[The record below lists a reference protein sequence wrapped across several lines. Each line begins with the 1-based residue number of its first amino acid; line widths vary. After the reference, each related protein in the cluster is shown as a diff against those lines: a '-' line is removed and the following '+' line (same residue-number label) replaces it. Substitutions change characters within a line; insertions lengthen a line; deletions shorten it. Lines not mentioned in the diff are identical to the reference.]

1 MTRSVRLRFALVGV
15 FTAILA
21 AAGLGA
27 AVQGLFERHVER
39 EMLAEL
45 DADLRFL
52 ARSIAVEDGA
62 ATLKVAPLPDPR
74 FQEPLSG
81 LYWQIR
87 NDRTGSVLHSPS
99 LAGATF
105 SLEPDSLRPGERHR
119 HIVRGPE
126 GTKMVVLERRIDE
139 AAEPMASYRV
149 AVAVDRKL
157 LEAAN
162 RAFVLDLLP
171 TLAGIAAGLLGAFA
185 LQGGIALWPIA
196 RARHVL
202 RDLRDGRR
210 EKLSGALPSELEGLA
225 AEFDAL
231 LEAQR
236 QGARRARE
244 RAADLAH
251 GLRTPLALLAA
262 RARDLRERGEAEA
275 ATAIEAIAASIDGRM
290 ARELARAH
298 IQGPATQGG
307 AVALQPVVERVSRAF
322 ARMPGGAHLGWRV
335 EMPADLAS
343 AAEEGDL
350 IELLGVLLDNAA
362 KWARSEVRIGAHAED
377 GAVSLVVED
386 DGPGIPPQDRR
397 AALARGV
404 RLDPDRSGTGLG
416 LSIAGDIA
424 AAYGGEIRLG
434 ESRLGGLRVTVTWPR
449 HAAT

>member
-1 MTRSVRLRFALVGV
+1 MTRSIRLRFALVGV
-15 FTAILA
+15 LTAILA
-21 AAGLGA
+21 AVAVGA

-52 ARSIAVEDGA
+52 ARSIVVEEGA

-87 NDRTGSVLHSPS
+87 NDRTGSVLRSPS
-99 LAGATF
+99 LAGAAF
-105 SLEPDSLRPGERHR
+105 PLEPDALRPGERHR

-126 GTKMVVLERRIDE
+126 GTKMIVLERRVDE
-139 AAEPMASYRV
+139 AVEPMASYRV
-149 AVAVDRKL
+149 AVAIDRKL

-210 EKLSGALPSELEGLA
+210 ERLSGALPSELEGLA

-262 RARDLRERGEAEA
+262 RGRDLRERGEAEA
-275 ATAIEAIAASIDGRM
+275 AAAIEAIAASIDGRM

-298 IQGPATQGG
+298 IQGPAVQGG
-307 AVALQPVVERVSRAF
+307 AVALRPVVERISRAF

-335 EMPADLAS
+335 EIPADLAG

-350 IELLGVLLDNAA
+350 VELLGVLLDNAA
-362 KWARSEVRIGAHAED
+362 KWARSEVRIGAQAGD
-377 GAVSLVVED
+377 GLLSLTVED

-434 ESRLGGLRVTVTWPR
+434 ESELGGLRVTVTWPR
-449 HAAT
+449 HAAS

>member
-1 MTRSVRLRFALVGV
+1 MTRSVRLRFALVGLA
-15 FTAILA
+15 TALLA
-21 AAGLGA
+21 VVGLGA

-52 ARSIAVEDGA
+52 ARSIVVEDGA
-62 ATLKVAPLPDPR
+62 ATLQVAPLPDPR

-87 NDRTGSVLHSPS
+87 NDRTGSVLRSPS
-99 LAGATF
+99 LAGAGF
-105 SLEPDSLRPGERHR
+105 PLEPDTLRPGERHR

-126 GTKMVVLERRIDE
+126 GTKMVVLERRVDE

-162 RAFVLDLLP
+162 HAFLLDLLP

-196 RARHVL
+196 RARHAL
-202 RDLRDGRR
+202 RELRDGRR

-236 QGARRARE
+236 QGTRRARE

-275 ATAIEAIAASIDGRM
+275 AAAIEAIATSIDGRM

-298 IQGPATQGG
+298 IQGPAAQGE
-307 AVALQPVVERVSRAF
+307 AAALRPVVERVSRAF
-322 ARMPGGAHLGWRV
+322 ARMPAGAHLAWQLEV
-335 EMPADLAS
+335 PAELAS

-350 IELLGVLLDNAA
+350 VELLGVLLDNAT
-362 KWARSEVRIGAHAED
+362 KWARSEIRICAHAED
-377 GAVSLVVED
+377 GLFGLTVED

-424 AAYGGEIRLG
+424 AAYGGEIRLD
-434 ESRLGGLRVTVTWPR
+434 ESRLGGLRVTITWPR
-449 HAAT
+449 QAAS

>member
-1 MTRSVRLRFALVGV
+1 
-15 FTAILA
+15 
-21 AAGLGA
+21 
-27 AVQGLFERHVER
+27 
-39 EMLAEL
+39 
-45 DADLRFL
+45 
-52 ARSIAVEDGA
+52 
-62 ATLKVAPLPDPR
+62 
-74 FQEPLSG
+74 
-81 LYWQIR
+81 
-87 NDRTGSVLHSPS
+87 
-99 LAGATF
+99 
-105 SLEPDSLRPGERHR
+105 
-119 HIVRGPE
+119 
-126 GTKMVVLERRIDE
+126 MVVLERRIDE
-139 AAEPMASYRV
+139 TLEPMASYRV
-149 AVAVDRKL
+149 AVAIDRKL

-202 RDLRDGRR
+202 RELRDGRR

-236 QGARRARE
+236 HGARRARE

-262 RARDLRERGEAEA
+262 RVRDLRDRGEAEA
-275 ATAIEAIAASIDGRM
+275 AAAIEAIAASIDGRM

-298 IQGPATQGG
+298 IQGPAGHGG
-307 AVALQPVVERVSRAF
+307 AGRGAVPLQPIVERVSRAF
-322 ARMPGGAHLGWRV
+322 ARMPGGAHLAWRV
-335 EMPADLAS
+335 EIPPDLAG

-350 IELLGVLLDNAA
+350 VELLGVLLDNAA
-362 KWARSEVRIGAHAED
+362 KWARSEVHIGAHAGD
-377 GAVSLVVED
+377 GLVSLTVED

-397 AALARGV
+397 AALGRGV

-424 AAYGGEIRLG
+424 AAYGGEVRLG
-434 ESRLGGLRVTVTWPR
+434 DSRLGGLCVTVSWPR
-449 HAAT
+449 HAAS

>member
-1 MTRSVRLRFALVGV
+1 
-15 FTAILA
+15 
-21 AAGLGA
+21 
-27 AVQGLFERHVER
+27 
-39 EMLAEL
+39 
-45 DADLRFL
+45 
-52 ARSIAVEDGA
+52 
-62 ATLKVAPLPDPR
+62 
-74 FQEPLSG
+74 
-81 LYWQIR
+81 
-87 NDRTGSVLHSPS
+87 
-99 LAGATF
+99 
-105 SLEPDSLRPGERHR
+105 
-119 HIVRGPE
+119 
-126 GTKMVVLERRIDE
+126 MVVLERRIDE

-162 RAFVLDLLP
+162 RAFLLDLLP

-202 RDLRDGRR
+202 RELRDGRR

-236 QGARRARE
+236 HGARRARE

-275 ATAIEAIAASIDGRM
+275 AAAIEAIAASIDGRM

-298 IQGPATQGG
+298 IQGPAVPGG
-307 AVALQPVVERVSRAF
+307 AVALRPVVERVSRAF
-322 ARMPGGAHLGWRV
+322 ARMPGGAHLAWRV
-335 EMPADLAS
+335 EVPAELAWAS
-343 AAEEGDL
+343 EEGDL
-350 IELLGVLLDNAA
+350 VELLGVLLDNAA
-362 KWARSEVRIGAHAED
+362 KWARSEVRIAAQAED
-377 GAVSLVVED
+377 GQVGLTVED

-449 HAAT
+449 HAAS

>member
-196 RARHVL
+196 RAPCPRSW
-202 RDLRDGRR
+202 RAWPPNSTRCWKPSGKAPAAPAKGRR
-210 EKLSGALPSELEGLA
+210 TLPMA
-225 AEFDAL
+225 FVP
-231 LEAQR
+231 R
-236 QGARRARE
+236 WRCW
-244 RAADLAH
+244 
-251 GLRTPLALLAA
+251 PPA
-262 RARDLRERGEAEA
+262 RA
-275 ATAIEAIAASIDGRM
+275 TC
-290 ARELARAH
+290 
-298 IQGPATQGG
+298 
-307 AVALQPVVERVSRAF
+307 
-322 ARMPGGAHLGWRV
+322 
-335 EMPADLAS
+335 AS
-343 AAEEGDL
+343 AARRRPRR
-350 IELLGVLLDNAA
+350 
-362 KWARSEVRIGAHAED
+362 RSRP
-377 GAVSLVVED
+377 S
-386 DGPGIPPQDRR
+386 RR
-397 AALARGV
+397 ASMAGWRANWRGRTSRARPRRAG
-404 RLDPDRSGTGLG
+404 RWRCSRSWNVSHAPSRGCREAHI
-416 LSIAGDIA
+416 SAG
-424 AAYGGEIRLG
+424 GWRC
-434 ESRLGGLRVTVTWPR
+434 LRTSPARPR
-449 HAAT
+449 KAT